1 MATKRKLQNYCIN
14 YEHHVKIQLKRPT
27 MTWQK
32 KKSQSD
38 LLKPQMNYEDYNQSK
53 AVGVISQQNQM
64 LPHDPRF

>member
-1 MATKRKLQNYCIN
+1 MA
-14 YEHHVKIQLKRPT
+14 
-27 MTWQK
+27 K

-64 LPHDPRF
+64 LTHDIRF